1 MRAALFLLLVP
12 FLAQAE
18 TVINYDD
25 GSTYTLGD
33 KEKIYI
39 TKGKLFS
46 KKSYNNGNV
55 YFTFQK
61 EHTKRDYVPQPQDP
75 YAIGTV
81 QWCEAYVPWSEGLT
95 FDMIS
100 WQRACDTNNDGAYVF
115 CDDYTPTSQQLTF
128 GYSQPT
134 DDDDR
139 YDEECTDENS
149 GDSNG
154 DDLTF
159 GG

>member
-1 MRAALFLLLVP
+1 MRAVLFLLLVP

-81 QWCEAYVPWSEGLT
+81 QWCETYVPWSEGLT

-100 WQRACDTNNDGAYVF
+100 WQRFCDTDNDGDYVF
-115 CDDYTPTSQQLTF
+115 CEDYTPTSQGLGF
-128 GYSQPT
+128 GHSQPNEN
-134 DDDDR
+134 DDR
-139 YDEECTDENS
+139 YAEECEE
-149 GDSNG
+149 
-154 DDLTF
+154 
-159 GG
+159 